1 MQLQALAARHLGVF
15 GGEVFQQF
23 AQGER
28 RHIGLDHAGIELG
41 NIHQGAQQTLHIF
54 QGIADIAHQMLVG
67 DRLAALQQGAGE
79 QPRGVQRLQQVVTDR
94 GEELGLRQVGLFRLQ
109 FGLTQA

>member
-1 MQLQALAARHLGVF
+1 
-15 GGEVFQQF
+15 
-23 AQGER
+23 
-28 RHIGLDHAGIELG
+28 
-41 NIHQGAQQTLHIF
+41 
-54 QGIADIAHQMLVG
+54 MLVG
-67 DRLAALQQGAGE
+67 NRLAALQQGTGE